1 MPGPGA
7 GLYDP
12 RDRPR
17 AGGQRA
23 INTDPP
29 DIMAAAATDVMTACG
44 LELETMMMMIC
55 KEVCKEI

>member
-12 RDRPR
+12 RDRPL
-17 AGGQRA
+17 AGGQHT

-44 LELETMMMMIC
+44 LELETMMMMI
-55 KEVCKEI
+55 